1 MGGLYKMG
9 VWDAMRFLHR
19 NSLTVLNYHRVDNY
33 SRPDFQTYKSNVSA
47 TPELFALQM
56 EYVKRHYHVISCG
69 ELFAALRDGKDLP
82 PYPAIISFDDGYHDN
97 LAHAYPI
104 LKRYGLPATIF
115 LATGYIGKNIPFYW
129 DYVAYCFSQT
139 TSNSIPLSAHET
151 VFWYDDVSRNK
162 AVSRWINSVKQ
173 MPDAEKQAR
182 VNSLADILDVSVPGD
197 AFAGLCLTWD
207 QIREMRQNG
216 IEFGA
221 HTVHHPILTRVSL
234 AEAEAELVDSK
245 RKVEA
250 ELGEGVISFAYPNGG
265 TSDYSAAIVELVRRT
280 GFGLAF
286 TLVPGPMRNSVVRKK
301 PLTIQRIYLGNT
313 DVLPRFAAKLVG
325 MERLAGLLTLLR
337 RR

>member
-9 VWDAMRFLHR
+9 VWNALRSIHR
-19 NSLTVLNYHRVDNY
+19 SSLTVLNYHRVDNY

-56 EYVKRHYHVISCG
+56 EYVKRHYNVISCR
-69 ELFAALRDGKDLP
+69 ELFAALRNEKDLP
-82 PYPAIISFDDGYHDN
+82 PYPAIITFDDGYHDN
-97 LAHAYPI
+97 LAHAYPV
-104 LKRYGLPATIF
+104 LKRHGLPAIIF
-115 LATGYIGKNIPFYW
+115 LATDYIGKSIPFYW
-129 DYVAYCFSQT
+129 DYAAYCFSQT
-139 TSNSIPLSAHET
+139 RLNSLPLSARET
-151 VFWYDDVSRNK
+151 VFWYDNVSRNK
-162 AVSRWINSVKQ
+162 AVSRWINSVKL
-173 MPDAEKQAR
+173 MPDGERQAR

-207 QIREMRQNG
+207 QVREMRNNG

-234 AEAEAELVDSK
+234 AQAESELVDSK

-250 ELGEGVISFAYPNGG
+250 ELGEAVTSFAYPNGG
-265 TSDYSAAIVELVRRT
+265 ISDYSAPIVDLVRRA

-286 TLVPGPMRNSVVRKK
+286 TLIPGPVRNSIVRKK
-301 PLTIQRIYLGNT
+301 PLTIRRIFLANT
-313 DVLPRFAAKLVG
+313 DQLPRFAAKLVG
-325 MERLAGLLTLLR
+325 TERLASLSTLPR